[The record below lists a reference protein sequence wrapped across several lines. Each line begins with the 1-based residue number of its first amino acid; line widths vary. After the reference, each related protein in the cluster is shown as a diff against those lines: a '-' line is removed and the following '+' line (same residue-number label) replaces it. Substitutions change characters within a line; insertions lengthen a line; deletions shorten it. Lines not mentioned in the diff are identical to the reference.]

1 MREEGE
7 EGGGWGLV
15 GLQFTYD
22 YSWAGLI
29 SIEFT
34 YDSSW
39 KGWKFSKFIM
49 IITILTESLFIEAA
63 ETRTRTAHGDNVS

>member
-29 SIEFT
+29 SIEST

-39 KGWKFSKFIM
+39 EGWKFSKFIM
-49 IITILTESLFIEAA
+49 TITVLT
-63 ETRTRTAHGDNVS
+63 